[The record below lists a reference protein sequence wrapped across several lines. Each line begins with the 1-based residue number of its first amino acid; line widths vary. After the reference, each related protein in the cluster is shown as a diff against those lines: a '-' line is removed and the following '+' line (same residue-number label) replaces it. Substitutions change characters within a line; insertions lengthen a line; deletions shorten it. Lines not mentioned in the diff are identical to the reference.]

1 MSSVRALAPRTTMV
15 AGHYLFLLV
24 PFFFLLFVL
33 PLSIESS
40 AVFRAGATFSPSP
53 FRVESLGTAV
63 GSSSGGRR
71 HGGGGEHYPDR
82 SAGGICYDSIAFSK
96 ENILVGGGT

>member
-40 AVFRAGATFSPSP
+40 AVFRAGATFSTSP

-63 GSSSGGRR
+63 GSSSG
-71 HGGGGEHYPDR
+71 D
-82 SAGGICYDSIAFSK
+82 AGMGAEANTTRIGM
-96 ENILVGGGT
+96 LVGSAIIVSTLVRGTS

>member
-63 GSSSGGRR
+63 GSSSGDASMGAEANTTRI
-71 HGGGGEHYPDR
+71 G
-82 SAGGICYDSIAFSK
+82 A
-96 ENILVGGGT
+96 LVGSAMIVSPLVRRTS

>member
-40 AVFRAGATFSPSP
+40 AVFQAGAMFSPSP

-71 HGGGGEHYPDR
+71 HGGEHYPDR
-82 SAGGICYDSIAFSK
+82 SAGGICYDSTAFSK

>member
-63 GSSSGGRR
+63 GSSSGSAV
-71 HGGGGEHYPDR
+71 GGGGEHYPDR
-82 SAGGICYDSIAFSK
+82 SAGGVCYDSIVFSK
-96 ENILVGGGT
+96 ENILV

>member
-40 AVFRAGATFSPSP
+40 AVFRAGATFSLSFPGGI
-53 FRVESLGTAV
+53 FGYCRGVFFGGTQAW
-63 GSSSGGRR
+63 GRR
-71 HGGGGEHYPDR
+71 RTLPGSERWWG
-82 SAGGICYDSIAFSK
+82 
-96 ENILVGGGT
+96 LL